1 VCAVPAEELANCS
14 VLFMYLSV
22 QGNDKL
28 QALVRGA
35 YDAGAKVVSNM
46 FSLKYLG
53 EPKATALCDG
63 ITRLMLYHKSDT
75 SSPARSPASVHA
87 PAPAPAPDHAPG
99 HAPDVAPDHAPDH
112 APAPPHELPTEAA
125 STLAKWEAMFDP
137 LRNPRIMQLFNGSM
151 VVLALLMP
159 LLVWLGV
166 DNIHVYVI
174 STMTLLLA
182 ATVNWFV
189 GELRGAVAAEA
200 AAMAAAGPPPDK
212 KNL

>member
-1 VCAVPAEELANCS
+1 MCAVPAEELAQCS

-22 QGNDKL
+22 QGNDTL

-75 SSPARSPASVHA
+75 RSPARSPASVHA
-87 PAPAPAPDHAPG
+87 PAPAPDHAPG
-99 HAPDVAPDHAPDH
+99 H
-112 APAPPHELPTEAA
+112 APAPPHELPAEAA

-166 DNIHVYVI
+166 DNIHIYII

>member
-1 VCAVPAEELANCS
+1 LTRRAWASTPRALTHRHDLPGASSDVCAVPPEELASCS

-22 QGNDKL
+22 QGNEQL
-28 QALVRGA
+28 QALVRSA

-53 EPKATALCDG
+53 EPKAMALCDG
-63 ITRLMLYHKSDT
+63 ITRLMMYHKSDA
-75 SSPARSPASVHA
+75 PAR
-87 PAPAPAPDHAPG
+87 
-99 HAPDVAPDHAPDH
+99 
-112 APAPPHELPTEAA
+112 APAPPRELLDETA

-151 VVLALLMP
+151 AVLALLMP

-189 GELRGAVAAEA
+189 RELRGAVAAEA
-200 AAMAAAGPPPDK
+200 AAAAAPDK
-212 KNL
+212 KTL